1 MADNITKYQPVINNM
16 PTPDAWQAL
25 PFHQLST
32 IFPEAN
38 EDDYHALCDSIRAH
52 GFLESDPI
60 VLIRDTNSDYEFS
73 ILDGRNRYNACADTK
88 VRPSFVEYVGEDPIG
103 FVTARNMDRRHLS
116 TGQKAAVAA
125 KLATLAMGQN
135 KKEGDVTQSEAAKR
149 VGVGEATLRRYKAVE
164 EHDPALAEE
173 VANGSVTL
181 EDARRAVKREQE
193 GKVSENIQA
202 TTSGKLGDKR
212 RAKLEKKESEYT
224 AQLNDL
230 IVDTLNDMNFEG
242 EIRDSMADILSKLAR
257 QSFKLGQEFVRG

>member
-1 MADNITKYQPVINNM
+1 MADNVTKYQPTISNM

-25 PFHQLST
+25 PFHKLST

-38 EDDYHALCDSIRAH
+38 EDDYNALCDSIRAH

-60 VLIRDTNSDYEFS
+60 VLIRDTDSDYEFS
-73 ILDGRNRYNACADTK
+73 ILDGRNRYNACTDTK

-125 KLATLAMGQN
+125 KLATLGMGQN
-135 KKEGDVTQSEAAKR
+135 KTSEDDVTQKEAAKR
-149 VGVGEATLRRYKAVE
+149 VGVGEATLRRYKAIE

-173 VANGSVTL
+173 VAKGAVTL
-181 EDARRAVKREQE
+181 EDARKAVNKEKE
-193 GKVSENIQA
+193 GQVVESLHKS
-202 TTSGKLGDKR
+202 TGKLGDKR
-212 RAKLEKKESEYT
+212 RKKEEERAKHQT

-230 IVDTLNDMNFEG
+230 IVDTLNEMGFEG
-242 EIRDSMADILSKLAR
+242 EIRDSMGNIIGKLAHAC
-257 QSFKLGQEFVRG
+257 FKLGKES